1 MQGPI
6 ELPPLDG
13 IRRGKDFFKGWRK
26 VGLRRGGMRW
36 SRRGGGGSPTGERF
50 EHGLGHCP
58 LRGHSPDV
66 RGYQREHLLR
76 LYR

>member
-36 SRRGGGGSPTGERF
+36 SRMGGGGSPTGERF
-50 EHGLGHCP
+50 
-58 LRGHSPDV
+58 
-66 RGYQREHLLR
+66 
-76 LYR
+76 